1 MPMPTPDPT
10 PSRITTSGYGFENA
24 TRPPGEKF
32 PWSRVSEVFA
42 GARNYWIATARADG
56 RPHAAPVWGVWLD
69 GLFYFSTGKE
79 SRKARNL
86 AGNPNVAVHVEGP
99 GGEVVILEGVAEEIS
114 DASILKPVWQAYNA
128 KYDWA
133 VEGHPFFVVRP
144 SVAFSFREELGET
157 ATRWVFPE
165 RE

>member
-1 MPMPTPDPT
+1 MSAPEPA
-10 PSRITTSGYGFENA
+10 PSRITTPGYGFENVA
-24 TRPPGEKF
+24 GPPGEKF
-32 PWSRVSEVFA
+32 PWSRVSEFFA
-42 GARNYWIATARADG
+42 AARNYWIATVRPDG
-56 RPHAAPVWGVWLD
+56 RPHAAPVWGIWLD

-86 AGNPNVAVHVEGP
+86 AANPSVAVHVEGP

-114 DASILKPVWQAYNA
+114 DASILRPVWVAYKA

-133 VEGHPFFVVRP
+133 VESYPFFVMRP
-144 SVAFSFREELGET
+144 SVAFSFQEELGET
-157 ATRWVFPE
+157 ATRWVFAG